1 MSFRYNSK
9 VRGNKN
15 CQEFMVTILNG
26 RGNPV
31 DFFTHSLTEKQ
42 LLEINEEKMGAHNF
56 GVKGWSL
63 DPANQYEGY
72 AEKEKGDK

>member
-1 MSFRYNSK
+1 MSFRYNSR
-9 VRGNKN
+9 VMGNKN
-15 CQEFMVTILNG
+15 SQEFMVTILNG

-31 DFFTHSLTEKQ
+31 DSFTHRLTKKQ
-42 LLEINEEKMGAHNF
+42 LKQIDKEEIGAHHF

-72 AEKEKGDK
+72 AEKN

>member
-1 MSFRYNSK
+1 
-9 VRGNKN
+9 
-15 CQEFMVTILNG
+15 MVTILNG

-31 DFFTHSLTEKQ
+31 DSFTHRLTKKQ
-42 LLEINEEKMGAHNF
+42 LKQIDKEEIGAHHF

-72 AEKEKGDK
+72 AEKN